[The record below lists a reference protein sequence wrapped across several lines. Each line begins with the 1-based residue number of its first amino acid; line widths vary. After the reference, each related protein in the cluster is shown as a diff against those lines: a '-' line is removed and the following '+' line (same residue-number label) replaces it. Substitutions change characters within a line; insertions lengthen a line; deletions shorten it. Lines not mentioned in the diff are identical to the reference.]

1 MSDIKFAEKLI
12 SAIYFDFELC
22 IHDEK
27 TVRSEK
33 WLNKMTGIS
42 IDFLVRSVV
51 AFSRQSVTK
60 PQLLFDRV
68 PLYREISRRRH

>member
-1 MSDIKFAEKLI
+1 MSDVKFAEKLI

-22 IHDEK
+22 IHGEK
-27 TVRSEK
+27 AVRSEK
-33 WLNKMTGIS
+33 WLNKMAGIS
-42 IDFLVRSVV
+42 IYFLVRSVV

-68 PLYREISRRRH
+68 P